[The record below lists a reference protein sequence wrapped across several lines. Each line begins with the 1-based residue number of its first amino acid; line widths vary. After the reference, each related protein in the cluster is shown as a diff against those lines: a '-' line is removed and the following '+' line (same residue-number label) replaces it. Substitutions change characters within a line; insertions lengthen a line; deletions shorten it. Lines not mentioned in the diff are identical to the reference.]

1 MKMFSI
7 VALAGL
13 IVATNTLVSS
23 AQKLI
28 IKGSN
33 TFGEELAP
41 ALIKGFSVKN
51 PGVEIDLESNGSAS
65 GFAALLDS
73 AADIASSSRPMNED
87 ELRLAQSR
95 QLTIDQH
102 VVGYYGIAV
111 IVNEGNSLQAMS
123 DRQIGKLFTG
133 EITNW
138 KELGGPDEQITI
150 YVPSPKNGTY
160 LGFQE
165 LAMAKRPY
173 SERAIEKPGYGEV
186 QQAVATDPFGVGF
199 VSINMAGTGG
209 TRGVIVNGIHPSNTA
224 VVENLYPYARQVRLY
239 TNRDNVSSITKKF
252 IRFVQSRQG
261 QEIVENVG
269 FVPRLA
275 TPMDLGGMGP

>member
-1 MKMFSI
+1 MNTYRILPLATLISMI
-7 VALAGL
+7 GALACP
-13 IVATNTLVSS
+13 
-23 AQKLI
+23 AQKLV

-41 ALIKGFSVKN
+41 ALIKGFTAKN
-51 PGVEIDLESNGSAS
+51 TTTQIELESNGSGS
-65 GFAALLDS
+65 GVAALLDGT
-73 AADIASSSRPMNED
+73 ADIASSSRPMTED

-95 QLTIDQH
+95 QLTVDQH

-111 IVNEGNSLQAMS
+111 IVNEDNSVNALS
-123 DRQIGKLFTG
+123 DRQIGDLFAGT
-133 EITNW
+133 ITNW
-138 KELGGPDEQITI
+138 KELGGPDAPVTI
-150 YVPSPKNGTY
+150 YVPGKNNGTY

-165 LAMAKRPY
+165 LAMSKRPY
-173 SERAIEKPGYGEV
+173 AERAIEKPGYGEV
-186 QQAVATDPFGVGF
+186 QKAVATDPFGVGF
-199 VSINMAGTGG
+199 VSINMAGSGG

-224 VVENLYPYARQVRLY
+224 VVEHLYPYARQVRLF
-239 TNRDNVSSITKKF
+239 TNRDNVSSATKKF
-252 IRFVQSRQG
+252 IRFVQSRKG

>member
-1 MKMFSI
+1 MKTHHI
-7 VALAGL
+7 VSLTALISMIGVL
-13 IVATNTLVSS
+13 TCP
-23 AQKLI
+23 AQKLT

-41 ALIKGFSVKN
+41 ALIKGFTAKN
-51 PGVEIDLESNGSAS
+51 SAIQIDLESNGSAS
-65 GFAALLDS
+65 GFSALLDGTT
-73 AADIASSSRPMNED
+73 DIASSSRPMNED
-87 ELRLAQSR
+87 EQRLAQSR

-111 IVNEGNSLQAMS
+111 IVNEGNTVQAMS
-123 DRQIGKLFTG
+123 DRQIGDLFTG
-133 EITNW
+133 TITNW
-138 KELGGPDEQITI
+138 KEIGGPDAKITL
-150 YVPSPKNGTY
+150 YVPGKENGTY

-173 SERAIEKPGYGEV
+173 AESAIEKPGYGEV

-199 VSINMAGTGG
+199 VSINMAGSGG

-239 TNRDNVSSITKKF
+239 TNRDKISRATKNF

-261 QEIVENVG
+261 QEIVEKVG

-275 TPMDLGGMGP
+275 TPMDLGGTGP